1 VGDQYRS
8 IVGKFATSSQS
19 LVSRARGSRG
29 RTVARFNCDGS
40 KNVVIRDKGERVIV
54 CDAGF
59 SLANDIVVQISVK
72 LSGCAE
78 SSLESVPLY

>member
-1 VGDQYRS
+1 MGDQYRS

-54 CDAGF
+54 CDTGF

-78 SSLESVPLY
+78 SSLEGVPLY